1 MCLVV
6 AVIEM
11 GTEYSIC
18 AFSWTHQLATY
29 QHEIDIA
36 DLITCVNFDV
46 HIKTPTCLLL
56 DGRKQYVAFGSDA
69 VNRYAIYFIRNYHLV
84 DISSSG
90 VFVPDDITW
99 SISLLVEYLFPMVS
113 PGRYLF

>member
-18 AFSWTHQLATY
+18 VFSWKHQLATY

-36 DLITCVNFDV
+36 DLITCVDFDA

-69 VNRYAIYFIRNYHLV
+69 ENRYAMLDHDGEQDDYYFFDRFTMSLHTNEVFHLK
-84 DISSSG
+84 
-90 VFVPDDITW
+90 
-99 SISLLVEYLFPMVS
+99 
-113 PGRYLF
+113 